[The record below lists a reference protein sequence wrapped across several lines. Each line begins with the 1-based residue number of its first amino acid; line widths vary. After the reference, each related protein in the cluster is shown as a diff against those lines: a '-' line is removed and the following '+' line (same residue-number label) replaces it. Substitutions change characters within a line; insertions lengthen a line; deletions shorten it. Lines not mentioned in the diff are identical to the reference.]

1 MLLSEPGSTPAVEM
15 LSHNVSS
22 PHNADMDW
30 TRPADHR
37 ANHHRKKKMA
47 QAASI
52 RGRGEVAAGCS
63 SSARSREVARVADA
77 AAAVLL
83 RVSVPQQ
90 EVCGEHLSNLTTAS
104 AVEAVSAEKGEARTA
119 DIL

>member
-1 MLLSEPGSTPAVEM
+1 
-15 LSHNVSS
+15 
-22 PHNADMDW
+22 
-30 TRPADHR
+30 
-37 ANHHRKKKMA
+37 MA

-52 RGRGEVAAGCS
+52 RDRGEVAAGCS

>member
-1 MLLSEPGSTPAVEM
+1 MEATITEKKWLRQRAFS
-15 LSHNVSS
+15 
-22 PHNADMDW
+22 
-30 TRPADHR
+30 RP
-37 ANHHRKKKMA
+37 
-47 QAASI
+47 
-52 RGRGEVAAGCS
+52 RGPEVAAGCS
-63 SSARSREVARVADA
+63 SSTRSREVARVADA